1 MPLSRSFLREE
12 SDGDDDDVDETLL
25 GVVARENICRVK
37 ESCCCA
43 SSKRFFYAKRYAPK
57 KKEEK
62 KVKKKKKKKFSLF
75 ISVCVSF
82 PLDVVRN
89 RSRVSFIRFFVRI
102 FFPKTLCLG
111 F

>member
-1 MPLSRSFLREE
+1 MPRKRELLLRAF
-12 SDGDDDDVDETLL
+12 ST
-25 GVVARENICRVK
+25 
-37 ESCCCA
+37 
-43 SSKRFFYAKRYAPK
+43 RFFYAKRYAPK

-89 RSRVSFIRFFVRI
+89 RSRALVSFIRFLVRI